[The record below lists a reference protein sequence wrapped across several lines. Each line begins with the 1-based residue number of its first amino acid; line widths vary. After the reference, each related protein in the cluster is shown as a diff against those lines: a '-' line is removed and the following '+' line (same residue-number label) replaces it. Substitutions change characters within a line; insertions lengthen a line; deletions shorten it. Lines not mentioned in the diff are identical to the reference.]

1 MERQPDVEVTVVQH
15 CHLLA
20 DVRKYTCDLVNR
32 VRGWSLQPCVVFPDM
47 RFLEIVYRLICSLS
61 NVKSNI
67 FTVHH
72 WNLLKGTIIP
82 HLTITSCN
90 IYLPLSWPN
99 PQAGSPC
106 VSLGK
111 YGLPWLLLTADYVML
126 LVFTYVSRLSF
137 SFWPHCCVQQQS
149 TLNSNKVQP
158 CWLSSWIPVMV
169 SPEPTMNPEPL
180 RPVWTW
186 MNTRCYGV
194 TLLTPAQMAED
205 KSTLASSTTFQWW
218 IIIFWQNPLYWS
230 LCPCEKNTLILC
242 WNTAKT
248 SESIYC
254 IGVFNWYNPL
264 QFSEDTCVS
273 TVCTLTSLKL
283 APSALATVPSGSDMC
298 SYVFKG
304 AGGTHGADG
313 YLCSN
318 RVLLRFK

>member
-111 YGLPWLLLTADYVML
+111 YGLPWLLLTADYVYLCL
-126 LVFTYVSRLSF
+126 LMFLGYLFHSDLIAV
-137 SFWPHCCVQQQS
+137 C
-149 TLNSNKVQP
+149 NNKV
-158 CWLSSWIPVMV
+158 
-169 SPEPTMNPEPL
+169 
-180 RPVWTW
+180 
-186 MNTRCYGV
+186 
-194 TLLTPAQMAED
+194 LLTLTKYSPVGCQVESLWWFHPSPPWTRSPCGPSEHGWTHVAMESHSWHQRRWPRTNPHWLLQPLSNDESLFSD
-205 KSTLASSTTFQWW
+205 RTLCTEACV
-218 IIIFWQNPLYWS
+218 LV
-230 LCPCEKNTLILC
+230 K
-242 WNTAKT
+242 KT
-248 SESIYC
+248 
-254 IGVFNWYNPL
+254 
-264 QFSEDTCVS
+264 
-273 TVCTLTSLKL
+273 
-283 APSALATVPSGSDMC
+283 
-298 SYVFKG
+298 
-304 AGGTHGADG
+304 H
-313 YLCSN
+313 
-318 RVLLRFK
+318 